1 LVLLNLVEAKYE
13 AKFVSRVGSDIKISI
28 RGHEESYKIIKIYE
42 FNSNRKMMSV
52 SLIRLADGVIINYAK
67 GADSVM
73 TNLMNNRN
81 YLEKNVFEELD
92 SYNNTGYRTMVF
104 AQRYLTQELAGV
116 NVFQKDIE
124 KDYDLVGITGLED
137 IL

>member
-1 LVLLNLVEAKYE
+1 MGVEAKYE

-73 TNLMNNRN
+73 TNLLNNKN
-81 YLEKNVFEELD
+81 YLEKNVIEELE
-92 SYNNTGYRTMVF
+92 SYTSTGYRTLMF
-104 AQRYLTQELAGV
+104 GKRILTKELAGA
-116 NVFQKDIE
+116 NVFQKD
-124 KDYDLVGITGLED
+124 
-137 IL
+137 